1 MARGAAVRGWRG
13 ALVMAA
19 ALLCGC
25 AMQNFSMR
33 SLPAETPAADNA
45 AAVQRAAQ
53 LQAQQ
58 AQAAHAASTPSPD
71 IGPPLTVADVPPLET
86 YDPWERMNRFF
97 YRFDA
102 RFDENIFLPVADDY
116 RRLPSP
122 LRAGVHHFFANLGE
136 VVNFVNYMV
145 QLRPVPGLRSLGRF
159 VINSTVGIGG
169 LLDVASAVHLPLAPT
184 GFSQT
189 LARYGVH
196 PGPYLV
202 LPILGPSTLRDGSGF
217 FADYG
222 TAYLI
227 DVAHLYRGNLGWA
240 LTPLNAIDVRANT
253 SFRYYA
259 TGSPFEYDTVR
270 FLYVRKTLIEDDRLR
285 LWHRSGP
292 AGAQLP
298 AGR

>member
-1 MARGAAVRGWRG
+1 MRRWRSAALP
-13 ALVMAA
+13 LVA

-25 AMQNFSMR
+25 AMRSFSMR

-45 AAVQRAAQ
+45 AAVQRATQ
-53 LQAQQ
+53 LEAQQ
-58 AQAAHAASTPSPD
+58 AQAGASPGAAPSD
-71 IGPPLTVADVPPLET
+71 LGPPLTAADVPSLRT

-97 YRFDA
+97 YRFNA
-102 RFDENIFLPVADDY
+102 RFDENIFLPVADSY

-136 VVNFVNYMV
+136 VVSVVNYLV
-145 QLRPVPGLRSLGRF
+145 QLRPAPGVRSLGRF

-169 LLDVASAVHLPLAPT
+169 LLDVASAIHLTSAPT

-189 LARYGVH
+189 LARYGMH

-202 LPILGPSTLRDGSGF
+202 LPILGPSTLRDGSGY

-227 DVAHLYRGNLGWA
+227 DVAHLYRGNVSWA

-270 FLYVRKTLIEDDRLR
+270 FLYVRKTLIEDERLR

-292 AGAQLP
+292 ADAQVP